1 MRESKNNKGRYVVL
15 SELITRGVKQYM
27 EEAKP
32 KRFLFNGRQK
42 GDPLGHS
49 AVQQSFRL
57 AMQKAGINKDAC
69 VPTLRHSFATHL
81 LEQGVDIVTIKEQLG
96 HAHIQT
102 TMMYLACGQSRTIS
116 GPIALLTGFILL
128 TRLQ

>member
-1 MRESKNNKGRYVVL
+1 MCLNKQVGL
-15 SELITRGVKQYM
+15 SDFIAKGLLQYI
-27 EEAKP
+27 EGAKP
-32 KRFLFNGRQK
+32 KIFLFNGRQK
-42 GDPLGHS
+42 GDSLGHS

-69 VPTLRHSFATHL
+69 VHTLRHSFATHL

-102 TMMYLACGQSRTIS
+102 TMIYLHSLSRMA
-116 GPIALLTGFILL
+116 GWQ
-128 TRLQ
+128 R